1 MKRGRSTP
9 EAPAPGLIPW
19 QDAATEKE
27 RAALMAAAGMKPTD
41 KLRGSVA
48 EAALPL
54 LGKILAGPAGA
65 LAGRA
70 VWPVKVR
77 RHTESTAPL
86 RALYPWLTSRPLP
99 QVGPVI
105 GRDVY
110 AGGLF
115 CADLWQ
121 LRKLGL
127 VSDTGMVISGTIGS
141 GKSSLAKTLC
151 LRNLVFGRPFVVPCD
166 IRGEWVPI
174 AEAVG
179 GTVLRMGPG
188 MPDRLNALA
197 MPPRPHTVTPV
208 QWWLTVRTHW
218 EELLVALVETIERGR
233 VLSSYETTAIEVA
246 LDDATNVTGNGGNS
260 DRATPI
266 SLHHIVDRLLTPTAY
281 MANEMRLSRS
291 ELVDYSRP
299 VGLALRKLTRGSLQG
314 LVDADT
320 NATLDPNA
328 PATVVDMSRVQTSDV
343 AIGLVMSCTQ
353 AVTELA
359 WADRPQQ
366 RIHAYDEWWR
376 LAPFGPLIR
385 RLDAGCR
392 ISRKTGGATMVIT
405 HRRSDSLRGD
415 EAAQRAAND
424 LMRDCS
430 THVYYR
436 QRKDALLDGNVPA
449 GIGHM
454 LPRLRNGQS
463 VWMMDDRPY
472 VVDHLLAPDASG
484 EPALIETDQAMS
496 DEYRSLSSRSEEEL
510 WGELAG

>member
-1 MKRGRSTP
+1 MKRQHPTTD
-9 EAPAPGLIPW
+9 APTAGLIPW
-19 QDAATEKE
+19 QEAASEKE
-27 RAALMAAAGMKPTD
+27 RAALMAAAGMNRK
-41 KLRGSVA
+41 GSLLDAVSDPA
-48 EAALPL
+48 MLPL
-54 LGKILAGPAGA
+54 IGKLLAGPAGA
-65 LAGRA
+65 VAGRTL
-70 VWPVKVR
+70 WPVKVR
-77 RHTESTAPL
+77 RHTETTAPL

-99 QVGPVI
+99 QIGPVI

-121 LRKLGL
+121 LRKRGL

-197 MPPRPHTVTPV
+197 MPPRPHTVTPM

-246 LDDATNVTGNGGNS
+246 LDDATSVTANGGNS
-260 DRATPI
+260 DRAVPI
-266 SLHHIVDRLLTPTAY
+266 SLHHIVEKLLAPTDY
-281 MANEMRLSRS
+281 MAREMRLSRG

-320 NATLDPNA
+320 NATLIP
-328 PATVVDMSRVQTSDV
+328 M
-343 AIGLVMSCTQ
+343 
-353 AVTELA
+353 
-359 WADRPQQ
+359 
-366 RIHAYDEWWR
+366 
-376 LAPFGPLIR
+376 R
-385 RLDAGCR
+385 RR
-392 ISRKTGGATMVIT
+392 
-405 HRRSDSLRGD
+405 
-415 EAAQRAAND
+415 QW
-424 LMRDCS
+424 S
-430 THVYYR
+430 T
-436 QRKDALLDGNVPA
+436 
-449 GIGHM
+449 
-454 LPRLRNGQS
+454 
-463 VWMMDDRPY
+463 
-472 VVDHLLAPDASG
+472 
-484 EPALIETDQAMS
+484 
-496 DEYRSLSSRSEEEL
+496 
-510 WGELAG
+510 